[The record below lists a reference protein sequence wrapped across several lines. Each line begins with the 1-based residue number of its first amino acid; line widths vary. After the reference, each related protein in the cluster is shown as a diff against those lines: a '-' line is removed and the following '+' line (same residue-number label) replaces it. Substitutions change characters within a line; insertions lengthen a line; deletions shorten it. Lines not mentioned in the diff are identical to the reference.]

1 MFGTIRFVIATV
13 FFLVIFAYA
22 LAPAL
27 SQVTN
32 ALQAAMISDGAAT
45 GVIGSMETALFLGMP
60 LVMLGGVLLIGFV
73 VATGLRGTSR

>member
-27 SQVTN
+27 SQVTKPHSSPASN
-32 ALQAAMISDGAAT
+32 
-45 GVIGSMETALFLGMP
+45 
-60 LVMLGGVLLIGFV
+60 
-73 VATGLRGTSR
+73 R